1 MFQCHNNIGVTA
13 LHHWAPGTETGEEE
27 GHDRGG
33 VKNFQE
39 SFPFYCIYLVSGK
52 YHCHSIVLCVL
63 RIAYIW
69 LCFPPAPSLGDTHQH
84 REQLQSLVVN
94 MFSIS
99 PAWHGPALQHWRP
112 TWQNMCHISQNIC
125 TNFPLCTLT
134 NNGEQQDLTM
144 AMEGVK

>member
-13 LHHWAPGTETGEEE
+13 LHHWAQVPETGEE

-52 YHCHSIVLCVL
+52 YHCHSIVLCVSL
-63 RIAYIW
+63 IYGIAS
-69 LCFPPAPSLGDTHQH
+69 LLHPPWVTPTSTESNCSPLW
-84 REQLQSLVVN
+84 
-94 MFSIS
+94 SICS
-99 PAWHGPALQHWRP
+99 ASLQHGMDQHYNIGRP

-134 NNGEQQDLTM
+134 NNDEEQDLTM